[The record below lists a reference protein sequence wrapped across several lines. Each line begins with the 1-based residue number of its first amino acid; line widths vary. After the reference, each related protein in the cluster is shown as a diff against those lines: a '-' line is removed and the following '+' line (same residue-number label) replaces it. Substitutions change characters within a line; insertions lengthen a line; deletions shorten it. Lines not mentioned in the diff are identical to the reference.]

1 MTFVRAVGALEAEAL
16 AESAEGFLGNDMSA
30 RQHHRWVLVR
40 GLLFGD
46 RADKDRMKEE
56 RRRQGDFNL
65 EACQKQTKK
74 RIKRRTYRKLIL
86 TGPLRPFGF
95 HDGLQFQERG
105 ECNGTRRRREVQ
117 RRVSGQSQERAKFTS
132 EELGDIF
139 PRGRGVEER
148 CVWRSPQVG
157 SKGHGPDQLLNLAQ
171 IAGLKDL
178 EFLSC
183 IFQSGPPVT
192 GAHLLR
198 RIFSMVDRDKPQT
211 AELEFQVAAASLQ
224 RCAVLARPLN
234 RWDQVLVLAE
244 LVEDVVHGGELFADL
259 GRGDFVDIE
268 KTGGEF
274 GGRWGWIVGFHR
286 FLVGDFREEGC
297 GNGELTFAEEVDSNR
312 TIDQVLLRRES
323 VVLRAWK
330 WAIFEQLG

>member
-1 MTFVRAVGALEAEAL
+1 M
-16 AESAEGFLGNDMSA
+16 GF
-30 RQHHRWVLVR
+30 QP
-40 GLLFGD
+40 
-46 RADKDRMKEE
+46 
-56 RRRQGDFNL
+56 RRISETN
-65 EACQKQTKK
+65 EK

-86 TGPLRPFGF
+86 TGPLRPLGF
-95 HDGLQFQERG
+95 HDSLQFQERG
-105 ECNGTRRRREVQ
+105 EGNGTRRRREVQ
-117 RRVSGQSQERAKFTS
+117 RRVRGQSQERAEFTS
-132 EELGDIF
+132 KELGDIF
-139 PRGRGVEER
+139 PRGRGVKER
-148 CVWRSPQVG
+148 CVWRSSQVG

-198 RIFSMVDRDKPQT
+198 GVFSMVDRDKPQT

-234 RWDQVLVLAE
+234 RRDQILVLAQ
-244 LVEDVVHGGELFADL
+244 LVENVVHGGELFADL
-259 GRGDFVDIE
+259 GRGDFVDIQ

-286 FLVGDFREEGC
+286 FFVGDFREEGC
-297 GNGELTFAEEVDSNR
+297 GNGELTFAEEVDGNR
-312 TIDQVLLRRES
+312 TIDKVLLRRES
-323 VVLRAWK
+323 VVLRAW
-330 WAIFEQLG
+330 